1 MQGKKEK
8 KSKANKMDLNEPP
21 PEFDYDFLQE
31 LDGNPTYCT
40 QVVAV
45 HDIKPAQNQQN
56 PVVISNI
63 EAAADVIV
71 TKVQGKKG
79 ELQKNSK
86 KSRWYFAHY
95 ISHYCLIKI
104 I

>member
-1 MQGKKEK
+1 
-8 KSKANKMDLNEPP
+8 MDLNEAP

-63 EAAADVIV
+63 EAAADGIV

-79 ELQKNSK
+79 ELQKK
-86 KSRWYFAHY
+86 
-95 ISHYCLIKI
+95 
-104 I
+104 